1 MTYAITRTLDPNT
14 GLFELDD
21 DGREW
26 AEGQPATELVVRAL
40 RTPRGSCPLD
50 PTYGID
56 TSSFARAWPN
66 VAARVTTAIGEA
78 LAFLTKPGRIT
89 GLTVTVK
96 AERDRLF
103 YEVRFTDPRA
113 RTTNAVP
120 GSFVFG
126 G

>member
-26 AEGQPATELVVRAL
+26 AEGQPATELVVRVL

-50 PTYGID
+50 PSYGID
-56 TSSFARAWPN
+56 TTAFARAWPN
-66 VAARVTTAIGEA
+66 VAARVTAAITEA
-78 LAFLTKPGRIT
+78 LAFLTRTARIT
-89 GLTVTVK
+89 NVTVTVQT
-96 AERDRLF
+96 ERDRLF
-103 YEVRFTDPRA
+103 YEVRFIDPRA

>member
-1 MTYAITRTLDPNT
+1 MSYAITRTLDPNT
-14 GLFELDD
+14 GLFELDA

-56 TSSFARAWPN
+56 TSSFSRAWPN
-66 VAARVTTAIGEA
+66 VAVRVTAAITEA
-78 LAFLTKPGRIT
+78 LAFLTRPGRIT
-89 GLTVTVK
+89 NVTVTVQT
-96 AERDRLF
+96 ERDRLF
-103 YEVRFTDPRA
+103 YEVRFVDPRA